1 MDSETLF
8 NSDGHKVRVIER
20 SGRERIANVILF
32 QSEWDSGCGEA
43 CIWLDDNIEPGIVQ
57 QNDISLL
64 QILD

>member
-1 MDSETLF
+1 MDSKTLF
-8 NSDGHKVRVIER
+8 NSRGHKVRLIEKN
-20 SGRERIANVILF
+20 GRERNANVILF

-64 QILD
+64 QILN